1 MTQRDLFDF
10 GLAEPLASPAP
21 PANRTEASADH
32 EGERLKRIGM
42 DRAAMSKD
50 TLLGYA
56 RGLAVDLAR
65 ENGGL
70 CHADMVAEA
79 LAKEGRP
86 PLGDAA
92 GSLWLKHVWEFSGNY
107 HLSERPASHRN
118 RLMVWR
124 LKHQ

>member
-1 MTQRDLFDF
+1 MNQLDLF
-10 GLAEPLASPAP
+10 PTPAP
-21 PANRTEASADH
+21 PANRTEARADH

-86 PLGDAA
+86 PLGNAA
-92 GSLWLKHVWEFSGNY
+92 GSLFLGHVWEFTGQRVKSQRAHAHANE
-107 HLSERPASHRN
+107 LK
-118 RLMVWR
+118 LWR
-124 LKHQ
+124 LRHG

>member
-1 MTQRDLFDF
+1 MNGFLFDD
-10 GLAEPLASPAP
+10 LHAEPLASPAP
-21 PANRTEASADH
+21 PANRTEARADH
-32 EGERLKRIGM
+32 EGERLKREGM
-42 DRAAMSKD
+42 ERAAMSKD

-86 PLGDAA
+86 PLGNAA
-92 GSLWLKHVWEFSGNY
+92 GSLFLGHVWEFTGQRVKSQRAHAHANE
-107 HLSERPASHRN
+107 LK
-118 RLMVWR
+118 VWR
-124 LKHQ
+124 LRHG